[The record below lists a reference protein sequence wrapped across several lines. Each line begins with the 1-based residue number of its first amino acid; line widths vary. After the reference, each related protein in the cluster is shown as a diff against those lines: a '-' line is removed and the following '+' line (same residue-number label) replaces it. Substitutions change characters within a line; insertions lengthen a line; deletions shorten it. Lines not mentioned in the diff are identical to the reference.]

1 MPFQAALIL
10 AAAIILASLIGLIT
24 IVAMQRQR
32 AREEEMKRAASAR
45 GWQFE
50 SKTEKGYRVHRWT
63 GTTDGISWRAE
74 SLRQSSGRENSRR
87 REAARW
93 HAAWS
98 PGINGAIVC
107 IGLPKGKEAPA
118 FTVAQGDGLFRQ
130 LAQKAAGFALDKAL
144 DSYFGDEASKEVDA
158 AVLHRIETA
167 TPGFY
172 VMAADKAEGARIL
185 KEGLEKSL
193 TDATA
198 DPSSL
203 LSEEKRPW
211 ILLRPAT
218 LSLGRQKRFRDIDD
232 VERFI
237 RAGMALT
244 RTSKFR
250 RTFA

>member
-1 MPFQAALIL
+1 MPFEAALVF
-10 AAAIILASLIGLIT
+10 AAVIILVSLIGLIT
-24 IVAMQRQR
+24 IVAIRRQR
-32 AREEEMKRAASAR
+32 AREEEMQRAAAAR

-50 SKTEKGYRVHRWT
+50 SRAEKGYRVHRWT
-63 GTTDGISWRAE
+63 GTTDGVSWRAE

-93 HAAWS
+93 HGAWS

-107 IGLPKGKEAPA
+107 IGLPKGKETPA
-118 FTVAQGDGLFRQ
+118 FAVAQGDGLIAQ

-144 DSYFGDEASKEVDA
+144 DAYFGDEAGTEVDA
-158 AVLHRIETA
+158 AKLHRVETT

-172 VMAADKAEGARIL
+172 VMAAEKSEGARIM

-193 TDATA
+193 ADASRDA
-198 DPSSL
+198 SSL
-203 LSEEKRPW
+203 LSDEKRPW

-218 LSLGRQKRFRDIDD
+218 LSLGRQTRFRDIDEL
-232 VERFI
+232 ERFI
-237 RAGMALT
+237 HTGVALM